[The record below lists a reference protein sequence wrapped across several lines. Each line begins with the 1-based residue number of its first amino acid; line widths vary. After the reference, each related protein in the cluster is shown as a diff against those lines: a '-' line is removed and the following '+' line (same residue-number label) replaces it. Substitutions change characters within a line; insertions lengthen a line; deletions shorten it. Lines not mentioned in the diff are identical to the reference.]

1 MTADE
6 QEAEDI
12 RQAQET
18 KDIADAQAAKQAE
31 IDAAA
36 GLGNEGVSGNELVG
50 AGKSFVR
57 GAGRGFAN
65 IPEPSDVITGI
76 TNIPKRLE
84 NDYNAKIHPAIAGPE
99 GWNSPPPLPVELN
112 KNPYHLGVSENYNK
126 DFPVDPNHPFADVV
140 GQVAGPAIVE
150 GVATGGASIP
160 GQVAGAGR
168 ALVTTTG
175 GLLGG
180 EAGGEIDRA
189 LGGSGE
195 IGSVIGG
202 GLGGGVVPGLVTQAG
217 WKGLSTAFTNDSS
230 AARLAAV
237 KRLNQIPGVN
247 IPESLGLVG
256 NKFAGQVE
264 DATAAVPFGGGS
276 AYRAREA
283 QHQGMDTAAREIAN
297 QMRDGPADIR
307 GINPSTIGDKVKDLS
322 TAADTSAEAAQNAVL
337 NPLYEQVGR
346 DEPIDQTAQLAE
358 MDRIRRSSQPQ
369 YRAPVETEI
378 SNVNASRLDPL
389 NAPKVVDPGL
399 EAQLQMQINQAKRRL
414 DGANSVENAKAA
426 QDELDSLQAQQTA
439 NRGQTFQETVESRSK
454 TGRRVEGQQP
464 LDAAQTLA
472 IKAAQTD
479 AMKQAAQLAG
489 ISPEEF
495 DAANARYGEL
505 AVQREIFDK
514 ISNAPGQGEAYNKLF
529 GGTSRHNLDQLNA
542 LYEHAPDQLRSAM
555 ADEFELRTRGS
566 NAGLRPSA
574 EAMDTTKSAP
584 KWWSGIPEEARTY
597 VSPSREVDQNAD
609 ALSAV
614 MRSDSRRP
622 GRTLPGA
629 GGGLSLGNI
638 FKQSVIPISTA
649 GGFALGGPVGAAVA
663 GAAPS
668 VLAKGTGAAFTNPN
682 FVNRVINPGP
692 WFNDPNTLSRIMA
705 AAYGGGQS
713 NQ

>member
-6 QEAEDI
+6 QEA
-12 RQAQET
+12 
-18 KDIADAQAAKQAE
+18 KDIADAQEAKDIAEAQAAKQAE
-31 IDAAA
+31 IDAAG
-36 GLGNEGVSGNELVG
+36 GLGNEGVSGADLLG

-65 IPEPSDVITGI
+65 IPEPSDVVTGI
-76 TNIPKRLE
+76 TNIPKWFS
-84 NDYNAKIHPAIAGPE
+84 NDYNAKIHPAVAGPE
-99 GWNSPPPLPVELN
+99 GWNNPPPLPVELN
-112 KNPYHLGVSENYNK
+112 KDPLSLGVSENYNK
-126 DFPVDPNHPFADVV
+126 DLPVDPNHPFADVV

-160 GQVAGAGR
+160 GQLAGAGR
-168 ALVTTTG
+168 AVVTTG
-175 GLLGG
+175 GSLAGG
-180 EAGGEIDRA
+180 EAGGAIDRA

-202 GLGGGVVPGLVTQAG
+202 GVGGGLAPGIVTQAG
-217 WKGLSTAFTNDSS
+217 WKGLSSAFTDSTS

-237 KRLNQIPGVN
+237 KKLNEIPGVN

-264 DATAAVPFGGGS
+264 DATAAVPFGGDA

-283 QHQGMDTAAREIAN
+283 QHLGMDTAAREIAN
-297 QMRDGPADIR
+297 QMRGGPSDVR
-307 GINPSTIGDKVKDLS
+307 GVNPSTIGDKIKDLS

-358 MDRIRRSSQPQ
+358 MERIRRGSQPQ

-378 SNVNASRLDPL
+378 SNVNASRRDPL

-464 LDAAQTLA
+464 LDAAQTLQV
-472 IKAAQTD
+472 KAAQTA

-489 ISPEEF
+489 VSPEEF

-529 GGTSRHNLDQLNA
+529 SGTSRQNLDQLNA

-584 KWWSGIPEEARTY
+584 KWWSGIPEEARMY

-638 FKQSVIPISTA
+638 FKQSVIPLSTA
-649 GGFALGGPVGAAVA
+649 GGFAVGGPVGAAVA

-668 VLAKGTGAAFTNPN
+668 LLARGTGAAFTRPSI
-682 FVNRVINPGP
+682 VQRIVDPGP
-692 WFNDPNTLSRIMA
+692 WINDKNTLARIMA